1 LIQFEGLE
9 HKYTAY
15 HDPNKKYTSWTSVLG
30 QYHEHFEDTA
40 EFWKKYK
47 VIQYITKGLE
57 GKINKFDQ
65 GLNDAIKAECFKWA
79 DKNTLFS
86 MTDGKSKLSTAFK
99 DKHFNNVEFSVIEN
113 HVIDKCIKFV
123 TDHWDKGTK
132 SACEEGTSFHAW
144 KETLQE
150 DDFLGQSYKLEEW
163 EWDGTKFNFK
173 PGYMYNEVRLASH
186 EHGIAGSCD
195 KLHMPKANTLIISDF
210 KTNKEIRTKSFMN
223 KTMFYPVDNFLDTEY
238 SKYSLQL
245 SGYAYMLEMLGF
257 EIEHL
262 QFEHYK
268 RDGAGWFNME
278 PTIYPVKY
286 HREEVI
292 KLFDHFALTQ
302 SLKID

>member
-1 LIQFEGLE
+1 MIQFEEQAHL
-9 HKYTAY
+9 YTAY
-15 HDPNKKYTSWTSVLG
+15 HDPKKKYTSWTSVLG
-30 QYHEHFEDTA
+30 MYHEHFEDTA

-65 GLNDAIKAECFKWA
+65 GLNDAIKAECLKWS
-79 DKNTLFS
+79 DSNTLFS
-86 MTDGKSKLSTAFK
+86 LVEGKSKLAVALK
-99 DKHFNNVEFSVIEN
+99 DKHFDNVEFSPMEE

-123 TDHWDKGTK
+123 TDHWDRGTK
-132 SACEEGTSFHAW
+132 SACEEGTTLHAHI
-144 KETLQE
+144 ELFPT
-150 DDFLGQSYKLEEW
+150 DTFMGQDYKLEQW
-163 EWDGTKFNFK
+163 VWDGDKFNFK
-173 PGYMYNEVRLASH
+173 PGFMYNEVRLASH

-195 KLHMPKANTLIISDF
+195 RLHMTKEGVLSVRDW
-210 KTNKEIRTKSFMN
+210 KSNKEIRTKSFMN
-223 KTMFYPVDNFLDTEY
+223 KTMFYPVENFLDTEY

-245 SGYAYMLEMLGF
+245 SGYAYMLELLGYQ
-257 EIEHL
+257 IDVL

-302 SLKID
+302 SLL